1 MSLIKLKEIQEK
13 YFSGEEGYLNVMEH
27 ILDNGY
33 ETGDRTGTGTIVSP
47 TPHQLYFKNVAERF
61 PLFTTKYVSF
71 NMLAVEMLWFIS
83 GSTNTKDLEQM
94 GSPSMAKMW
103 NNWADDDGELGP
115 VYGSQWRKWRTY
127 NSENFLDDSDDFIGY
142 KEIDQL
148 TKAIDKIKNNPG
160 SRRIRVSAWNP
171 VDVENMALPPCHFD
185 YQFTCEPISSF
196 ERTKLAGG
204 RDTSNRDNYQD
215 YLDEEGIPKYKL
227 HLHMTQRSCDMFL
240 GVPFNVAQYALL
252 LMLVAKVTKTVPG
265 DFTWTGINCHIYQ
278 DHLEA
283 VQRQLSRRPK
293 DLPKVEIA
301 DLDDIDK
308 FTREDMLLTNYEHHP
323 KIKAKV
329 SV

>member
-1 MSLIKLKEIQEK
+1 MSKTLEQIQEK

-33 ETGDRTGTGTIVSP
+33 KTSDRTGTGTIVSP

-103 NNWADDDGELGP
+103 ENWADDDGELGP
-115 VYGSQWRKWRTY
+115 IYGSQWRKWKTY

-148 TKAIDKIKNNPG
+148 AKAIDKIKNNPG

-185 YQFTCEPISSF
+185 YQFTCQPTGIEHAQDTEEP
-196 ERTKLAGG
+196 K
-204 RDTSNRDNYQD
+204 QV
-215 YLDEEGIPKYKL
+215 YKL

-252 LMLVAKVTKTVPG
+252 LMLVAKVTNTVPG

-278 DHLEA
+278 NHLET
-283 VQRQLSRRPK
+283 VQRQLSRKPK
-293 DLPKVEIA
+293 DLPKVEVA

-308 FTREDMLLTNYEHHP
+308 FTIEDILLTDYKHHS

-329 SV
+329 SI